1 MQNRIIYLIILL
13 FLTLSCLSAQDRI
26 TDNYKLTGLSNT
38 LLESE
43 VRVFDTLKT
52 SFKDSKSPVLS
63 GLLSLVLP
71 GAGHFYTDRMDVG
84 AYFLGADAVLWLGLF
99 GVNYY
104 AGIIKDDSRSY
115 ASQHAGLDVNGKDD
129 DYFSNVGSY
138 LNIYNYNNEKLQAG
152 EYDKM
157 YDINTYFWNWD
168 SPENQSEFE
177 KQRKRSERTYNISP
191 VIVTGLI
198 LNRLVSAL
206 SSVLLTNKH
215 NETGG
220 VRIQTE
226 LTKTA
231 GNRID
236 GIKLNFVKSF

>member
-1 MQNRIIYLIILL
+1 MQNKIIFLIILS
-13 FLTLSCLSAQDRI
+13 FLTVSCISAQERV
-26 TDNYKLTGLSNT
+26 TDNYKLTDLSNA
-38 LLESE
+38 LLKSE
-43 VRVFDTLKT
+43 VTDYDTLKT
-52 SFKDSKSPVLS
+52 NFRDSKSPVVS

-84 AYFLGADAVLWLGLF
+84 AYFLGADVALWLGLF

-104 AGIIKDDSRSY
+104 AGIIRDDSRSY

-138 LNIYNYNNEKLQAG
+138 INIYSYNNEKLQSG

-168 SPENQSEFE
+168 SPDNQSEFE

-220 VRIQTE
+220 VSIHTE
-226 LTKTA
+226 LTKTT

>member
-1 MQNRIIYLIILL
+1 MQNKIIFLLILS
-13 FLTLSCLSAQDRI
+13 FLTVSCLFAQDEV
-26 TDNYKLTGLSNT
+26 TDNYKLTGLTNT
-38 LLESE
+38 MLKSDIKY
-43 VRVFDTLKT
+43 FDTLDSKL
-52 SFKDSKSPVLS
+52 KDNKSPVIS

-84 AYFLGADAVLWLGLF
+84 AYFLGADAALWLGLF

-104 AGIIKDDSRSY
+104 AGIMKDDSRSY

-129 DYFSNVGSY
+129 DYFSNIGSY
-138 LNIYNYNNEKLQAG
+138 INIYSYNNEKLQSG

-168 SPENQSEFE
+168 SPDNQSEFE

-198 LNRLVSAL
+198 INRLVSAL

-215 NETGG
+215 NQSGG
-220 VRIQTE
+220 IKIHTE
-226 LTKTA
+226 ITNTPD
-231 GNRID
+231 NRID

>member
-1 MQNRIIYLIILL
+1 MQNKIIFLLI
-13 FLTLSCLSAQDRI
+13 LSFTFSCIYAQDEVA
-26 TDNYKLTGLSNT
+26 DNYKITGLTNT
-38 LLESE
+38 MLRSDIKS
-43 VRVFDTLKT
+43 FDTLNNK
-52 SFKDSKSPVLS
+52 FKDKKSPVIS

-71 GAGHFYTDRMDVG
+71 GAGHFYTERMDVG
-84 AYFLGADAVLWLGLF
+84 AYFLGADAALWLGLF

-104 AGIIKDDSRSY
+104 AGILKDDSRSY

-138 LNIYNYNNEKLQAG
+138 INIYSYNNEKLQSG

-157 YDINTYFWNWD
+157 YDINTFFWNWD
-168 SPENQSEFE
+168 SSDNQSEFE

-198 LNRLVSAL
+198 INRLVSSL
-206 SSVLLTNKH
+206 SSILLTNKH
-215 NETGG
+215 NESGG
-220 VRIQTE
+220 FNIHTE
-226 LTKTA
+226 ITRTA
-231 GNRID
+231 GNKID